1 MDEVR
6 KNDLTLS
13 DEEIS
18 YCVGLLGNIEDDLKF
33 QSRLNRDAVV
43 MRAKQAG
50 LSAMRSSLADQAF
63 EPRHTTEGR
72 LAGLRLGMAND
83 LTLATLYR
91 VEIFRPR

>member
-1 MDEVR
+1 MDDVGQ
-6 KNDLTLS
+6 NDLTLS

-33 QSRLNRDAVV
+33 QGRLNRDAVV
-43 MRAKQAG
+43 TRAKQLG
-50 LSAMRSSLADQAF
+50 LSVRRSSLVNQTF

-72 LAGLRLGMAND
+72 LAGLRLGMVND
-83 LTLATLYR
+83 AILATLYR

>member
-43 MRAKQAG
+43 TRAKQAG
-50 LSAMRSSLADQAF
+50 LSVKRSSLPDQAF

-72 LAGLRLGMAND
+72 LAGLRLGLVNEAI
-83 LTLATLYR
+83 LATLYM
-91 VEIFRPR
+91 VEIFRPA

>member
-1 MDEVR
+1 MWE
-6 KNDLTLS
+6 
-13 DEEIS
+13 
-18 YCVGLLGNIEDDLKF
+18 
-33 QSRLNRDAVV
+33 
-43 MRAKQAG
+43 
-50 LSAMRSSLADQAF
+50 AF